1 ARPRSGHAARSPR
14 RIPASL
20 ADEVARS
27 RDRRGRRDGGH
38 HLRDQRNRGEAGQEG
53 RGERETRD
61 RRLLGSLPLGRAGDV
76 ARATARARATR
87 EQGHQR
93 GDGRRH
99 WLERRLRQAF
109 QGCFGARVKKTDSTP
124 RSALLRPGIELR
136 FPPKRAF
143 VTRIAT
149 MVRQFC
155 RELIGEGDAL
165 SRVNM
170 ATHELVENVVKYS
183 AGGLC
188 ELRVELRL
196 DGPTPVVSIETA
208 NDVGGDALEALE
220 QLLVAV
226 QQAPDPV

>member
-1 ARPRSGHAARSPR
+1 M
-14 RIPASL
+14 
-20 ADEVARS
+20 
-27 RDRRGRRDGGH
+27 
-38 HLRDQRNRGEAGQEG
+38 
-53 RGERETRD
+53 
-61 RRLLGSLPLGRAGDV
+61 
-76 ARATARARATR
+76 
-87 EQGHQR
+87 
-93 GDGRRH
+93 
-99 WLERRLRQAF
+99 
-109 QGCFGARVKKTDSTP
+109 KKTDSTP

-226 QQAPDPV
+226 QQAPDPVAYYDRTIRASANRRHGSGLGLARIRAEGEMELSHRIHGGRITIRAESALGECQWTG